1 MTDNAVPKK
10 RTVTPPP
17 WIVAADG
24 RKTQLQTARWSLT
37 RVAELFTDEPHRV
50 FLVDDLARLVYGSN
64 GKRNRQAVRK
74 HIPLQRNHMLG
85 RLNPIVTKYGAR
97 GRILS
102 VKLYDKSLELDR
114 ECMLAELDHLR
125 GRKELSEEKY
135 HGLRSLLG
143 LP

>member
-1 MTDNAVPKK
+1 
-10 RTVTPPP
+10 
-17 WIVAADG
+17 
-24 RKTQLQTARWSLT
+24 
-37 RVAELFTDEPHRV
+37 
-50 FLVDDLARLVYGSN
+50 
-64 GKRNRQAVRK
+64 
-74 HIPLQRNHMLG
+74 MLG